1 MALAI
6 FVQYTAAVAHCHER
20 GVIHRDIKLTNI
32 YCDAR
37 SSSAATASDSLG
49 AAHWELGL
57 GLGLANPHPHPHPNP
72 TPHPNPS
79 PDPNQVMELPGHRD
93 AVTSLAVSRSSSA
106 AEPNPELFSASADRC
121 VKVWNFQ
128 RRATMIETLFGHQEG
143 ITALDA
149 VQSDVV
155 LSSA

>member
-1 MALAI
+1 M
-6 FVQYTAAVAHCHER
+6 
-20 GVIHRDIKLTNI
+20 
-32 YCDAR
+32 
-37 SSSAATASDSLG
+37 
-49 AAHWELGL
+49 
-57 GLGLANPHPHPHPNP
+57 
-72 TPHPNPS
+72 
-79 PDPNQVMELPGHRD
+79 
-93 AVTSLAVSRSSSA
+93 
-106 AEPNPELFSASADRC
+106 EPNPELFSASADRC